1 MALKEYT
8 GQKEF
13 INDSHYATSGPITL
27 DADKVGTDNKIV
39 PAGAVL
45 GKVTASGLA
54 RMRPVTAVATAIGAG
69 GSTEI
74 EVDDARMFVAGDSIT
89 VAGGSANVV
98 VSVDYDDNVITVT
111 DSESSIA
118 EDAAVTVAD
127 GSQTA
132 IGINMSDVNL
142 DDGDVAVAYMVHGI
156 VDSSK
161 LIAYDSNV
169 DSALTNIM
177 FE

>member
-13 INDSHYATSGPITL
+13 IKDSHYATSGPITL

-54 RMRPVTAVATAIGAG
+54 RMRPVTTVATAIGAG
-69 GSTEI
+69 GSSDVV
-74 EVDDARMFVAGDSIT
+74 VDDARMFVVGDSIS
-89 VAGGSANVV
+89 VDGGSANEITAI
-98 VSVDYDDNVITVT
+98 DYDENTLT
-111 DSESSIA
+111 LENAESSIA
-118 EDAAVTVAD
+118 EDATVTVAD